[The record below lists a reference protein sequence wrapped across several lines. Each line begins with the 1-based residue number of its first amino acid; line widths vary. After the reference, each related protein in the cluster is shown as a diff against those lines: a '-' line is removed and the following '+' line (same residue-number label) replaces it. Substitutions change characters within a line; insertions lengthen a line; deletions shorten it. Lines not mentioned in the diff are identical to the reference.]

1 MEEVD
6 ASAHA
11 DAPERYTERRLE
23 LRDLPKPEPS
33 AGMAA
38 LKAELELA
46 LAADPRKKANYERYL
61 ASRRRSAV
69 VDYLPITLD
78 IENVSRCNFRCTMC
92 VVSDWPK
99 GKRGPDMQ
107 LADFK
112 RMIDEQYG
120 LVVIKLQGIG
130 EPTMQG
136 DPYFEMIKYARSKHI
151 WVRSTTNASLLHL
164 KDRYKKMID
173 SGVNEIQIS
182 IDGATKEVFE
192 LIRRGSHFDHVV
204 KNCQLI
210 NNYARQQGRRVTK
223 MWTLVQKGNRHQLFD
238 FVDLANE
245 LGFRDMTFAFS
256 LANWGSDGWREKN
269 DDVTVEGSLTISL
282 AQELM
287 AKGQAMGIRVSF
299 WNSTDKYSIDSEE
312 TLCPW
317 PFERAVVTSDLQR
330 CAVLHH
336 WKSRRLRSRAR
347 LGGELSQLF
356 GKAKNTSH
364 LDRPT

>member
-6 ASAHA
+6 ALALA

-112 RMIDEQYG
+112 RMIDDQFG

-164 KDRYKKMID
+164 KDRYKKMI
-173 SGVNEIQIS
+173 E
-182 IDGATKEVFE
+182 F
-192 LIRRGSHFDHVV
+192 
-204 KNCQLI
+204 
-210 NNYARQQGRRVTK
+210 
-223 MWTLVQKGNRHQLFD
+223 
-238 FVDLANE
+238 
-245 LGFRDMTFAFS
+245 
-256 LANWGSDGWREKN
+256 WRERDPDFDRRRNERSIRIDKTGLTLRACRKKLSAHQQLCARAGPPRN
-269 DDVTVEGSLTISL
+269 QNVDTRSEG
-282 AQELM
+282 Q
-287 AKGQAMGIRVSF
+287 
-299 WNSTDKYSIDSEE
+299 
-312 TLCPW
+312 
-317 PFERAVVTSDLQR
+317 
-330 CAVLHH
+330 
-336 WKSRRLRSRAR
+336 
-347 LGGELSQLF
+347 
-356 GKAKNTSH
+356 
-364 LDRPT
+364 